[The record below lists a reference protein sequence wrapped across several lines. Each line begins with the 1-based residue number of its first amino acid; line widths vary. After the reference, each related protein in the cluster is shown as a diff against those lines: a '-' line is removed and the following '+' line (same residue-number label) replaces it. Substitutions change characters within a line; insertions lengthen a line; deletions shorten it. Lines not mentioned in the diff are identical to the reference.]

1 MEAELIRGADHL
13 RALAQTTQEPT
24 VAAAFLD
31 LAGELEREAQ
41 RSLGS
46 QQRQHDVMRAGAA
59 PKRSGSL

>member
-13 RALAQTTQEPT
+13 RELGQFTEEPT

-41 RSLGS
+41 RFMLGTELPEATKAIAS
-46 QQRQHDVMRAGAA
+46 
-59 PKRSGSL
+59 